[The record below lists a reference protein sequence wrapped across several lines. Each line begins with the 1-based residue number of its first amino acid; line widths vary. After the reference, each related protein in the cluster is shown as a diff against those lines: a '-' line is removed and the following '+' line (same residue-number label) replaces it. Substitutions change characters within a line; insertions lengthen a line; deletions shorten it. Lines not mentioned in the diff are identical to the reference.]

1 MADKIANFDVF
12 LYTDDTKVF
21 REICKTD
28 DEMSLHTDLNDM
40 LQWSLDSLLRFHPDK
55 CVWMRIGK
63 SPQSQDNPPTQ
74 VYMMDNKY
82 LAHSSEE
89 KDLGV
94 IIDTD
99 LKFDKHIAS

>member
-40 LQWSLDSLLRFHPDK
+40 LQWSLDSLLRF
-55 CVWMRIGK
+55 
-63 SPQSQDNPPTQ
+63 Q